1 MSKIDDYLQ
10 EKDGYLYNKET
21 GKPYCNYWTNEPY
34 KEEDIYF
41 QWIGTMVDFVLN
53 NIYKNFLNPLREKEG
68 KCNTMRQ
75 KLPVIYR
82 RVFAALWAASEDIT
96 VGHLAKL
103 LDMTNSN
110 LTPELN
116 RMEAD
121 GYIRREISKVSRR
134 CINVYL
140 TEKGLEVMVEYHYK
154 ADGIWGDIL
163 RAVLSKEEAK
173 DMFYTMCK
181 LNYYLNRFDEKNKI
195 YYSTSEQ
202 FFERNLPGEEFVA
215 DYDDIKVEF
224 YPGYQDSINKIREK
238 FLAARRKQE

>member
-1 MSKIDDYLQ
+1 MSKIDEHLY
-10 EKDGYLYNKET
+10 EKDGYMYNKET
-21 GKPYCNYWTNEPY
+21 GAPVCNYWTNEPY

-41 QWIGTMVDFVLN
+41 QWIGTMVDFIFS
-53 NIYKNFLNPLREKEG
+53 NINKNFLNPLKEKEEG
-68 KCNTMRQ
+68 CNTMRQ
-75 KLPVIYR
+75 KLPSVYR
-82 RVFAALWAASEDIT
+82 KVLSALWTASEDIT

-103 LDMTNSN
+103 LGMTNSN

-116 RMEAD
+116 RMESD

-140 TEKGLEVMVEYHYK
+140 TEKGLEVMVDFHYK

-173 DMFYTMCK
+173 DMFYIMCK

-195 YYSTSEQ
+195 YYSESES
-202 FFERNLPGEEFVA
+202 FFERKLPDEQFVA
-215 DYDDIKVEF
+215 DYDDIKIEF
-224 YPGYQDSINKIREK
+224 YPGYKDAISKIREK
-238 FLAARRKQE
+238 FLATV